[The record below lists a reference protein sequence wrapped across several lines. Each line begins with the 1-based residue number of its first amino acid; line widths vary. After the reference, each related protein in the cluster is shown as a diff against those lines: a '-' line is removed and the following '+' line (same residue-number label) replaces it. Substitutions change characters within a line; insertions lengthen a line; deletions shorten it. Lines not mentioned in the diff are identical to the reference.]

1 MVMTSYSVNRT
12 ISRDLLRHIKS
23 YLDMPSGEV
32 IGVDL
37 NAKNGVPLTFLTQD
51 AATRSLYGST
61 EFINDMQ
68 NIEADNTFRKIFN
81 TKYDAEGRMTREV
94 FSIGIADPH
103 VEFDLYTRLY
113 ASASKELVE
122 KPNFEERARKTLASF
137 GFTDESVFAPS
148 TTANPLSNEEQFA
161 RVVEN
166 EKTQYRKEII
176 LRESRFSTI
185 RHDIALLNRTTERL
199 MPGGVLV
206 FLISKEMLDRPI
218 TSRLVAAY
226 EDLRFLKPADE
237 FYEINHKIVVIGKK
251 RKVRLKKAKNPYEEL
266 FLTPIEQFE
275 LLEEQV
281 GPLYQVPAS
290 SREKVSEFRLGPL
303 TNAEAS
309 IFSKKSSLFAN
320 AMEKF
325 PQISTSSAPTAPAPL
340 KQGHI
345 MMLLTSGYLNG
356 YIGEGPNKHLVKG
369 STTKL
374 RRSVT
379 EYDYDKDAN
388 ITKEREFFNVRVK
401 LLNRNGEFKTL
412 Q

>member
-1 MVMTSYSVNRT
+1 MSITSYSVNRT
-12 ISRDLLRHIKS
+12 ISRDLLNRIKS

-37 NAKNGVPLTFLTQD
+37 NAKDGAPLRFLTQD

-68 NIEADNTFRKIFN
+68 NIEADDTFRKIFN

-237 FYEINHKIVVIGKK
+237 FYKINHKIVVIGKK

-290 SREKVSEFRLGPL
+290 NHEKVSEFRLGPL